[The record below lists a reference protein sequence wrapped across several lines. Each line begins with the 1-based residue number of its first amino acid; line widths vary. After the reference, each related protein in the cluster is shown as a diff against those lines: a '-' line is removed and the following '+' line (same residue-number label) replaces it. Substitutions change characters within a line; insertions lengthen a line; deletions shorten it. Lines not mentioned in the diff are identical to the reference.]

1 MRGVAVS
8 SSQKLL
14 NRKIPVKIM
23 KPTSI
28 TFIVLG
34 TAVATGTILF
44 LSSPK
49 TVPAPAPAAE
59 STASQ
64 TAEPTR
70 QQNTVEAK
78 AEYTA
83 ATSDTPSSTVSAR
96 PMAPVQAVV
105 KSDELTNSTAFDQ
118 AIQTMVSPQSTFQQ
132 KQDALK
138 QLRTAGQLDQAIA
151 ALKQGATDHPA
162 SAEYPA
168 ALGQAD
174 LQMADVILK
183 SGGKISDMGILG
195 MQADQSFDAALKL
208 DPSNW
213 AAQFFKAASMS
224 YWPAE
229 LNKGEEVVQRL
240 SSLIDQQETMAAQ
253 PEFAQAYVVLG
264 TQFQKM
270 NQPDKAQA
278 TWLLGAQKFPNDPA
292 LQAKINGQ

>member
-1 MRGVAVS
+1 MRGVVVS
-8 SSQKLL
+8 SRQKFL
-14 NRKIPVKIM
+14 NRKIPVNIM

-28 TFIVLG
+28 IFIVLG
-34 TAVATGTILF
+34 TAIAAGTMCF
-44 LSSPK
+44 FKSPK
-49 TVPAPAPAAE
+49 AAPAPAPTVE
-59 STASQ
+59 SPAGQ
-64 TAEPTR
+64 TPEPAR
-70 QQNTVEAK
+70 QQNPAAAQPEPAPTILK
-78 AEYTA
+78 ATRPA
-83 ATSDTPSSTVSAR
+83 ATDQTS
-96 PMAPVQAVV
+96 APVLAAA
-105 KSDELTNSTAFDQ
+105 KSDGWTNAPAFNQ

-138 QLRTAGQLDQAIA
+138 QLRTAGQLDQAMA

-292 LQAKINGQ
+292 LLAKINGQ